1 MLVFIYIVFGAYAS
15 FYIMFRFYSFVSEIL
30 PCVSQPKQK
39 KKKDIL
45 PCFLIMFWFYLF
57 VYDILPL
64 SNIYMYVCM
73 SCALR
78 VLHKLTRFPDE

>member
-15 FYIMFRFYSFVSEIL
+15 FYIMFWFYSFVSEIL
-30 PCVSQPKQK
+30 PCVSQPK

-64 SNIYMYVCM
+64 SNIYMYVMC
-73 SCALR
+73 S
-78 VLHKLTRFPDE
+78 TSSSQID